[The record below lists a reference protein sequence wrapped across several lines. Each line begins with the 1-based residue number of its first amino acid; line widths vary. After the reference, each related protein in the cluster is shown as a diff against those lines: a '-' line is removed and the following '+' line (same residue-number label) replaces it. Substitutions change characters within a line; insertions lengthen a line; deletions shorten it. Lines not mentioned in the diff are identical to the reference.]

1 MKNPRPIRNVIF
13 LCLPAFLLGSCNFPS
28 PVTVP
33 GGASPT
39 RKAEAT
45 VAVSPAGGDTCGGSA
60 DGVLRLCFLGL
71 SDGQMIPGQ
80 PGEPIRISAEA
91 SGASV
96 AGISLSVAP
105 GDFAKFEAN
114 SGNADPF
121 RTEFSWLPALG
132 SGTYQLMLET
142 LTADKSATA
151 GLSISVTVTGL
162 AAISPTPGLNPGEVP
177 QDVRNRILDTYR
189 TAFNLAP
196 VAPAIARKFRPGV
209 ENDPWVSTAYI
220 GNDMYEVDAYADGH
234 MESWTTPIFPN
245 TNVDFKNSLWKDPV
259 CRPAGEYS
267 MLVVFLD
274 FGNLGVAGDQSLADL
289 QAATA
294 ETNAAYAAFPSAGPV
309 SAPILQVRTTG
320 VFIPVPVGV
329 AGKLITLDQIR
340 QFARVDPADFD
351 WIAQVDLDSS
361 STYRYA
367 GGGTPETTSFG
378 YMFSACPEVPYMVN
392 IHITVDAR
400 DQLAGGENRLAWTM
414 LTHEVFHLFGYP
426 GSHNWPCTS
435 GPQSDPADCCG
446 ITNIPALMLGWVDTD
461 GDGVPEILDPT
472 PYGITSS

>member
-1 MKNPRPIRNVIF
+1 MKNPRPMRTAIL
-13 LCLPAFLLGSCNFPS
+13 LCLPALLLCSCNFPS
-28 PVTVP
+28 PVAGP

-39 RKAEAT
+39 REAEAT
-45 VAVSPAGGDTCGGSA
+45 VAVSPAGGDTCGGST
-60 DGVLRLCFLGL
+60 DGALRVCFLGL
-71 SDGQMIPGQ
+71 SDGQILAGVPGN
-80 PGEPIRISAEA
+80 PIRISAEA
-91 SGASV
+91 SGTTV
-96 AGISLSVAP
+96 VGISLSATP

-132 SGTYQLMLET
+132 SGTYQLILET
-142 LTADKSATA
+142 LTEDKSATA

-162 AAISPTPGLNPGEVP
+162 AAISPTPGLNAGEVP
-177 QDVRNRILDTYR
+177 QDVRTRILETYR
-189 TAFNLAP
+189 TAFNLTPA
-196 VAPAIARKFRPGV
+196 APAIARKFRTGV
-209 ENDPWVSTAYI
+209 EDEWVSTAYI
-220 GNDMYEVDAYADGH
+220 GNNLYEVDLFPDGH
-234 MESWTTPIFPN
+234 TEAWTSPVFPN
-245 TNVDFKNSLWKDPV
+245 TSVDLKNSLWKDPV

-289 QAATA
+289 EAATA
-294 ETNAAYAAFPSAGPV
+294 ETNAAYAAFPSAGSG

-320 VFIPVPVGV
+320 VFIPVPAGV

-340 QFARVDPADFD
+340 QFARLDPADFD

-400 DQLAGGENRLAWTM
+400 DQLAGMDNRLAWTM

-426 GSHNWPCTS
+426 GSHNWPCTN
-435 GPQSDPADCCG
+435 GLQSDPADCCG

-461 GDGVPEILDPT
+461 GDGIPEILDPT
-472 PYGITSS
+472 PYGIVSA